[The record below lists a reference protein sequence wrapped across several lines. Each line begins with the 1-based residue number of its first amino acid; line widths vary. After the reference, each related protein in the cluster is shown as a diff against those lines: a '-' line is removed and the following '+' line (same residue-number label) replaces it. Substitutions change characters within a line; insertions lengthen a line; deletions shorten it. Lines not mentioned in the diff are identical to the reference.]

1 MLSPRAGAKSGAA
14 AKAGRKPAQA
24 VSAEP
29 SKSEK
34 AAFLKAMMQ
43 GIQPGTLA
51 AQKSAAKKNP
61 GVKALGKVAA
71 SKAAPAKPAKPAVR
85 QAAKAAPAAVA
96 DAPKVEILRKIKGPA
111 GVPRTP
117 ESERAFALAKELETA
132 LADGRIDLIQPPA
145 MQALMGALCKVYAAN
160 EDADNRYPILAGRAA
175 VTGTDVMIVCGALL
189 KAVDLQ
195 VFELGMWQSWA
206 GR

>member
-1 MLSPRAGAKSGAA
+1 MSSPKSSAA
-14 AKAGRKPAQA
+14 PKAARKPAQA
-24 VSAEP
+24 VAAEP

-34 AAFLKAMMQ
+34 AAFLKAMME
-43 GIQPGTLA
+43 GIKPGTLA
-51 AQKSAAKKNP
+51 AQKSAAKKQP
-61 GVKALGKVAA
+61 GVKVLGKVAA
-71 SKAAPAKPAKPAVR
+71 VKAGPAKLAKPAAKKAAKVAAPA
-85 QAAKAAPAAVA
+85 
-96 DAPKVEILRKIKGPA
+96 DTGPKVELIRKISGAA

-117 ESERAFALAKELETA
+117 ESERAFALARELEAA
-132 LADGRIDLIQPPA
+132 LADGRFDLIQPPA

-160 EDADNRYPILAGRAA
+160 EDAGDRYPLLAGRAA

>member
-1 MLSPRAGAKSGAA
+1 MSSPKSSAA
-14 AKAGRKPAQA
+14 PKAARKPAQA
-24 VSAEP
+24 VAAEP

-34 AAFLKAMMQ
+34 AAFLKAMME
-43 GIQPGTLA
+43 GIKPGTLA
-51 AQKSAAKKNP
+51 AQKSAAKKQP
-61 GVKALGKVAA
+61 GVKVLGKVAA
-71 SKAAPAKPAKPAVR
+71 VKAGPAKPARP
-85 QAAKAAPAAVA
+85 AAKKAAKVAAAA
-96 DAPKVEILRKIKGPA
+96 DTGPKVELIRKISGSA

-132 LADGRIDLIQPPA
+132 LANGTFDLIQPPA

-160 EDADNRYPILAGRAA
+160 EDSGDRYPLLAGRAA